1 MEIFRFIFE
10 VIRYLL
16 LIIGILNIIDLYYD
30 GRSYNRTD
38 YLLVISINLFNVLYY
53 LYLRKKSS

>member
-1 MEIFRFIFE
+1 MVIFRFIFE